1 QATPATYRMLIE
13 AGWKGDPR
21 LKILCGGEAMPR
33 DLADALLTRC
43 GSLWNM
49 YGPTETTIWST
60 IHRVTSDIASVN
72 VPIGKP
78 IANTQ
83 VYVLDANL
91 QPAPEG
97 ELFIGGDGVARGY
110 LNRASLTAQR
120 FVPDPFGAPGARM
133 YRTGDAVRL
142 LSDGSIEYLERLDH
156 QVKVRGYRIEL
167 GEIENALRKQD
178 GVANAVVIAR
188 DDLPGGKA
196 LVAYCIARGTLPSAA
211 ALREHLRAT
220 LPEYMVPSHFAT
232 LDAFPLTPNGK
243 IDRKALPAPARTSRD
258 DDESYVAPRNETEEK
273 LAAIWSDVLH
283 VPRVG
288 VCDNFFE
295 LGGDSFLAV
304 RLFLQIEQ
312 TFGRELPLVTL
323 LSAPTLEGLARAIE
337 SDTKAEAWSP
347 LVPLQ
352 LKGAKR
358 PLFVVHGVGGNVLNY
373 RALSHHLGN
382 DQPFYA
388 LQARGIDGTYPPLT
402 RVEDMARLY
411 VDEIRRVQPRGP
423 YLLAGLS
430 FGGVVAFE
438 MAQQLRAAGHKTT
451 LVALFESAP
460 VSYGRLARQEA
471 YGDPT
476 DTLTRRLKVH
486 ASELMRRPDRATY
499 FRKKVRRV
507 WRRVVYRAWQLT
519 FAIYEKLRRPLPR
532 ALQDVQQANYLALRN
547 YRPSIYPGDVVF
559 FYAEGEPEGFTREKQ
574 HGWSILAGSGVHSE
588 QVPGDH
594 LTMLDEPHV
603 KGLADKLNEWLAER
617 GR

>member
-1 QATPATYRMLIE
+1 T
-13 AGWKGDPR
+13 
-21 LKILCGGEAMPR
+21 
-33 DLADALLTRC
+33 LLDRC
-43 GSLWNM
+43 REVWNM
-49 YGPTETTIWST
+49 YGPTETTVWST
-60 IHRVTSDIASVN
+60 CWKVESPRSNGISLGR
-72 VPIGKP
+72 P

-258 DDESYVAPRNETEEK
+258 DDESYVAPRNEAEEK

-323 LSAPTLEGLARAIE
+323 LSAPTLEALARAIE

-451 LVALFESAP
+451 LVALFDSAP

-476 DTLTRRLKVH
+476 DTLARRLKVH

-603 KGLADKLNEWLAER
+603 KGLADKLSEWLAER